1 MKILLA
7 HNYYQQ
13 PGGEDL
19 VYEAEADLLERRGH
33 AVVRFSVNNDDLQA
47 MSKPKQAAVTW
58 FNRSCLTTLR
68 DIIRSERPDVAHF
81 HNTFPLIS
89 AAGYAAARSCSVPVV
104 QTLHNYRMA
113 CANALFFRDGKVCE
127 DCLGRFV
134 PWPAVVHRCYR
145 DSAGASAVVAMM
157 LVRNRC
163 LGVYRDQVDAY
174 IALTDFARMKL
185 VAAGLPR
192 EKMHVK
198 PNFLDPDP
206 GMGEG
211 DGDYGLFVG
220 RLDPYKG
227 VTTVLH
233 AWKAL
238 RGRVRLRVVGAGAM
252 ADEVREAAGSGI
264 GVEYIGP
271 LPHRDVCDQLKRA
284 RFLVYASEIYEGL
297 PRVLME
303 ALAVGTPVLAAKLG
317 AAEATIREGETG
329 LFFAPGDA
337 LGLASAAQRSD
348 DLAAMREACRK
359 EFLSKYTAD
368 IHYRSIMEIYE
379 SVTKHG
385 VRSGDAVGVA
395 GE

>member
-1 MKILLA
+1 
-7 HNYYQQ
+7 
-13 PGGEDL
+13 
-19 VYEAEADLLERRGH
+19 
-33 AVVRFSVNNDDLQA
+33 
-47 MSKPKQAAVTW
+47 
-58 FNRSCLTTLR
+58 
-68 DIIRSERPDVAHF
+68 
-81 HNTFPLIS
+81 
-89 AAGYAAARSCSVPVV
+89 
-104 QTLHNYRMA
+104 
-113 CANALFFRDGKVCE
+113 
-127 DCLGRFV
+127 
-134 PWPAVVHRCYR
+134 
-145 DSAGASAVVAMM
+145 MM